1 MKTKYSPV
9 DPYFFDVIERLRNE
23 NVVIK
28 IHFFGSENE
37 LNEANGAI
45 KGVIMNENLKLN

>member
-9 DPYFFDVIERLRNE
+9 DPYFFDVIERLRKE

-28 IHFFGSENE
+28 IHYFGSENE